1 MNNDVEWFGA
11 HDDDDDVIAVD
22 GGGRAGAVHG
32 GVVRGGQERVRGV
45 HLRPAV
51 PHPLPRL
58 G

>member
-1 MNNDVEWFGA
+1 MTTGA
-11 HDDDDDVIAVD
+11 SAVD
-22 GGGRAGAVHG
+22 GGGRAGAVYG
-32 GVVRGGQERVRGV
+32 GVVRGRQEHLRRV

>member
-1 MNNDVEWFGA
+1 MTTGA
-11 HDDDDDVIAVD
+11 SAVD

-32 GVVRGGQERVRGV
+32 GVVRGRQEHLRRV

>member
-1 MNNDVEWFGA
+1 MN
-11 HDDDDDVIAVD
+11 DDDNDNDVIAVD
-22 GGGRAGAVHG
+22 GGGRVGAVHG